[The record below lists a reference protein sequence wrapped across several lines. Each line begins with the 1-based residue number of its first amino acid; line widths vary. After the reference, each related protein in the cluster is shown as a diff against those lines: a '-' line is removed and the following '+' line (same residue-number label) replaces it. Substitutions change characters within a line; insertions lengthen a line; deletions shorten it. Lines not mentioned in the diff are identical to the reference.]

1 MEVEIRHA
9 EPGDYDALREVH
21 SQPGVVKGTLMLPF
35 PSAESWRKR
44 LAEKPTSLYSL
55 VACVDDELV
64 GTISLSHET
73 HPRRRHVGYIGM
85 SVHDLW
91 QGRGIGTA
99 MMEAV
104 IEMADNWLSL
114 SRLELNVYTD
124 NDAAIHL
131 YEKQGF
137 EIEGTLRNYAFR
149 DGSYVDSYAMARIR
163 RVSGTE

>member
-1 MEVEIRHA
+1 
-9 EPGDYDALREVH
+9 
-21 SQPGVVKGTLMLPF
+21 
-35 PSAESWRKR
+35 
-44 LAEKPTSLYSL
+44 
-55 VACVDDELV
+55 
-64 GTISLSHET
+64 
-73 HPRRRHVGYIGM
+73 
-85 SVHDLW
+85 
-91 QGRGIGTA
+91 

-149 DGSYVDSYAMARIR
+149 DGRYVDSYAMARIR